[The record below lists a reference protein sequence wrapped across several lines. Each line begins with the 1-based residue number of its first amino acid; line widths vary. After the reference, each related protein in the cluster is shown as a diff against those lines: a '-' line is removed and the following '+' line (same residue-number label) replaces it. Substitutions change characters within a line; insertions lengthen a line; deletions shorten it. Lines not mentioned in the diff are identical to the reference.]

1 MPFYSMT
8 TSLNPSPPRTRMG
21 SALTAQK
28 LGATATATATTVRF
42 SNSNSTATSHHHH
55 SSHAEQQTNSSGGPP
70 PPPQQQQPAGGSS
83 NSNQGKIVNIKYVLK
98 NLILVIILKTR
109 VGHCVL
115 FRSARSVLFHSLKW
129 TFHSFV
135 FFSWVFGDL
144 WDPKEQK
151 RTQRTQR
158 SFAKNVKERENV

>member
-70 PPPQQQQPAGGSS
+70 PPPQQQQPAGGSI

-98 NLILVIILKTR
+98 NLILAIILKP
-109 VGHCVL
+109 L
-115 FRSARSVLFHSLKW
+115 FWLSS
-129 TFHSFV
+129 
-135 FFSWVFGDL
+135 
-144 WDPKEQK
+144 
-151 RTQRTQR
+151 
-158 SFAKNVKERENV
+158 